1 LRGSSY
7 GAPGPRGLIVEPVSF
22 WAVRLKQ
29 YERAA
34 GLLLDSS
41 ENVQSIVDPKDAA
54 QSVGL
59 RYVSDAR
66 PGIRRRKTGTGFSY
80 ARADGSKLSDADV
93 LKRIKALVIPPAWV
107 DVWISPFAD
116 GHLQATGRDAKGRKQ
131 YRYHALFREVRE
143 STKYEHVVAFADELP
158 TIRKKV
164 HEHMGR
170 RGLPR
175 EKVLATVIHLL
186 ETTLIRI
193 GNEDYAKQNNSYG
206 LTTLKNR
213 HVAVDGNEVRFRFT
227 GKSGKQWSLR
237 VRDRRVAK
245 IIKACQDLPGQELL
259 QYVDEA
265 GDCQDVTSSD
275 VNAYL
280 KEITGK
286 DVTAKD
292 FRTWAGT
299 VLAAMALNEVESFD
313 SAAQAKR
320 NLRAAIEKVAAR
332 LGNTPTICRKCYV
345 HPEVLNCYMDGNLV
359 LELKSKAESELRGDV
374 QNLKPEEA
382 AVLALLRGRL
392 AKEVERTAAKKPRAK
407 AA

>member
-1 LRGSSY
+1 MLLH
-7 GAPGPRGLIVEPVSF
+7 AP
-22 WAVRLKQ
+22 
-29 YERAA
+29 
-34 GLLLDSS
+34 DS
-41 ENVQSIVDPKDAA
+41 VQTIVDPKDAA
-54 QSVGL
+54 EAAGL

-66 PGIRRRKTGTGFSY
+66 PGIRRKKTGTGFTY
-80 ARADGSKLSDADV
+80 NRADGSKLTEQDV
-93 LKRIKALVIPPAWV
+93 LERIKTLAIPPAWT
-107 DVWISPFAD
+107 DVWICPFAD
-116 GHLQATGRDAKGRKQ
+116 GHVQATGRDAKGRKQ
-131 YRYHALFREVRE
+131 YRYHARFREVRE
-143 STKYEHVVAFADELP
+143 STKYEHVVAFADALP
-158 TIRKKV
+158 SIREKV
-164 HEHMGR
+164 QEHMSL

-175 EKVLATVIHLL
+175 EKVLATVVHLL
-186 ETTLIRI
+186 ETTLIRV
-193 GNEDYAKQNNSYG
+193 GNDDYAKQNNSFG

-259 QYVDEA
+259 QYIDEA
-265 GDCQDVTSSD
+265 GSCQDLTSTD
-275 VNAYL
+275 VNEYL

-286 DVTAKD
+286 DITAKD

-299 VLAAMALNEVESFD
+299 VLAAMALNELEGFD

-320 NLRAAIEKVAAR
+320 NLRAAIERVAGK

-345 HPEVLNCYMDGNLV
+345 HPEVLNCYMDGKLV

-374 QNLKPEEA
+374 QSLTPEEA

-392 AKEVERTAAKKPRAK
+392 AKEAEGPASKKKRANLRRDTNLRTCGQR
-407 AA
+407 